1 MKFAR
6 TPPSEPEINLIP
18 FIDVLLV
25 VLIFVMMSA
34 SFSKFNELELNLPTA
49 DGRVPEQRP
58 QEILVSV
65 NAQGGYSLQR
75 QPLGRV
81 DIKTLTEA
89 LSQAARAH
97 ENPILIIQA
106 DARSTHQSVV
116 QVLEAARRSQL
127 HHITFAT
134 QGQAGHGQPSTS
146 SSSAAASSAVSST
159 GTGATTFSGNR
170 R

>member
-1 MKFAR
+1 MKFGR
-6 TPPSEPEINLIP
+6 TTTPEPEINLIP

-34 SFSKFNELELNLPTA
+34 SFSKFTELELNLPSA

-58 QEILVSV
+58 HEILVGV

-81 DIKTLTEA
+81 DIKTLADA
-89 LSQAARAH
+89 LATAARSQD
-97 ENPILIIQA
+97 NPVLIIQA
-106 DARSTHQSVV
+106 DARSSHQSVV

-127 HHITFAT
+127 THITFAT
-134 QGQAGHGQPSTS
+134 QGQMGS
-146 SSSAAASSAVSST
+146 
-159 GTGATTFSGNR
+159 GATATPVPAGTSPASAGR

>member
-1 MKFAR
+1 MRFRRLA
-6 TPPSEPEINLIP
+6 TPEPEINLIP

-25 VLIFVMMSA
+25 VLIFVMLSA

-49 DGRVPEQRP
+49 DARVPEQRP
-58 QEILVSV
+58 REVLVSV
-65 NAQGGYSLQR
+65 NAQGSYSLQR

-81 DIKTLTEA
+81 DIRTLADAMAQT
-89 LSQAARAH
+89 AAGLD
-97 ENPILIIQA
+97 NPIVVIQA
-106 DARSTHQSVV
+106 DARSSHQSVV

-134 QGQAGHGQPSTS
+134 QGLSGGMAANTPASPAP
-146 SSSAAASSAVSST
+146 AAAS
-159 GTGATTFSGNR
+159 R

>member
-6 TPPSEPEINLIP
+6 TTTAEPEINLIP

-25 VLIFVMMSA
+25 LLIFVMLSA
-34 SFSKFNELELNLPTA
+34 SFSKFNELELNLPSA

-58 QEILVSV
+58 DEILVSV

-81 DIKTLTEA
+81 DIKTLTDA
-89 LSQAARAH
+89 LSTAAHGRD
-97 ENPILIIQA
+97 NPIVIIQA

-134 QGQAGHGQPSTS
+134 QGQAGGNASTS
-146 SSSAAASSAVSST
+146 TGSAPGGAS
-159 GTGATTFSGNR
+159 R

>member
-6 TPPSEPEINLIP
+6 NTTPEPEINLIP

-34 SFSKFNELELNLPTA
+34 SFSKFNELELNLPSA

-58 QEILVSV
+58 AEILVSV
-65 NAQGGYSLQR
+65 NAQGHYSLQR

-81 DIKTLTEA
+81 DTKILAEA
-89 LSQAARAH
+89 LSQAARPL
-97 ENPILIIQA
+97 ENPVLIIQA

-134 QGQAGHGQPSTS
+134 QGQT
-146 SSSAAASSAVSST
+146 ASSTTAAVTSPGAAPGGSS
-159 GTGATTFSGNR
+159 R

>member
-6 TPPSEPEINLIP
+6 TTTPEPEINLIP

-25 VLIFVMMSA
+25 VLIFVMLSA
-34 SFSKFNELELNLPTA
+34 SFSKFTELELNLPAA
-49 DGRVPEQRP
+49 DGRVPEQRA

-81 DIKTLTEA
+81 DIKTLTDA
-89 LSQAARAH
+89 LGHAAQSLDK
-97 ENPILIIQA
+97 PLLVIQA
-106 DARSTHQSVV
+106 DARSSHQSVV

-134 QGQAGHGQPSTS
+134 QGQVGGPLT
-146 SSSAAASSAVSST
+146 AASTPTSAT
-159 GTGATTFSGNR
+159 AAPAGKR
-170 R
+170 

>member
-1 MKFAR
+1 MKFRR
-6 TPPSEPEINLIP
+6 TATPEPEINLIP

-34 SFSKFNELELNLPTA
+34 SFSKFTELELNLPTA

-58 QEILVSV
+58 QEILVGVS
-65 NAQGGYSLQR
+65 AQGGYSLQR
-75 QPLGRV
+75 QLLGRV
-81 DIKTLTEA
+81 DIKTLADA
-89 LSQAARAH
+89 LATTARAMD
-97 ENPILIIQA
+97 NPIVIIQA
-106 DARSTHQSVV
+106 DARSSHQSVV

-134 QGQAGHGQPSTS
+134 QGQGGASASPAAHNPAGAP
-146 SSSAAASSAVSST
+146 ASGS
-159 GTGATTFSGNR
+159 R

>member
-6 TPPSEPEINLIP
+6 TRTAEPEINLIP

-49 DGRVPEQRP
+49 DGRVPDQRP
-58 QEILVSV
+58 AEILVSV
-65 NAQGGYSLQR
+65 NAQGSYSLQR
-75 QPLGRV
+75 QPLGRL
-81 DIKTLTEA
+81 DTKSLAEA
-89 LSQAARAH
+89 LSSAARSLD
-97 ENPILIIQA
+97 NPMLIIQA

-134 QGQAGHGQPSTS
+134 QGQTGS
-146 SSSAAASSAVSST
+146 SRAASTTKA
-159 GTGATTFSGNR
+159 GTAPADSGR

>member
-1 MKFAR
+1 MKFRRHTA
-6 TPPSEPEINLIP
+6 PEPEINLIP

-25 VLIFVMMSA
+25 VLIFVMLSA

-58 QEILVSV
+58 REVLVSV
-65 NAQGGYSLQR
+65 NAQGNYSVQR

-81 DIKTLTEA
+81 DIKTLA
-89 LSQAARAH
+89 DAMSSAASTMD
-97 ENPILIIQA
+97 NPIIVIQA

-116 QVLEAARRSQL
+116 QVLEAARRGQL
-127 HHITFAT
+127 HHITFST
-134 QGQAGHGQPSTS
+134 QGQTGGASTPAATAPAGQS
-146 SSSAAASSAVSST
+146 
-159 GTGATTFSGNR
+159 R

>member
-1 MKFAR
+1 MRFRHTTA
-6 TPPSEPEINLIP
+6 PEPEINLIP

-34 SFSKFNELELNLPTA
+34 SFSKFTELELNLPSA

-65 NAQGGYSLQR
+65 NAQGAYSLQR

-81 DIKTLTEA
+81 DIKTLAEA
-89 LSQAARAH
+89 LATAARSQD
-97 ENPILIIQA
+97 NPVLIIQA
-106 DARSTHQSVV
+106 DARSSHQSVV

-127 HHITFAT
+127 NHITFAT
-134 QGQAGHGQPSTS
+134 QGQVGTSTATAPSP
-146 SSSAAASSAVSST
+146 AST
-159 GTGATTFSGNR
+159 GR

>member
-1 MKFAR
+1 MNFRRHA
-6 TPPSEPEINLIP
+6 TPEPEINLIP

-25 VLIFVMMSA
+25 VLIFVMLTS
-34 SFSKFNELELNLPTA
+34 SFSKFTELELNLPTA

-58 QEILVSV
+58 REILVGV
-65 NAQGGYSLQR
+65 NAQGAYSLQR
-75 QPLGRV
+75 MPLGKV

-89 LSQAARAH
+89 LASAARDI
-97 ENPILIIQA
+97 ESPVLVIQA

-127 HHITFAT
+127 NQITFAT
-134 QGQAGHGQPSTS
+134 QGLGASSPGAPSAG
-146 SSSAAASSAVSST
+146 SSAA
-159 GTGATTFSGNR
+159 R

>member
-6 TPPSEPEINLIP
+6 TTTAEPEINLIP

-25 VLIFVMMSA
+25 VLIFVMLSA

-58 QEILVSV
+58 AEILVSV

-81 DIKTLTEA
+81 DIKTLTDA
-89 LSQAARAH
+89 LSTAAQGH
-97 ENPILIIQA
+97 DNPVVIIQA

-134 QGQAGHGQPSTS
+134 QGQSGSNASTS
-146 SSSAAASSAVSST
+146 SGSAPGGAS
-159 GTGATTFSGNR
+159 R

>member
-1 MKFAR
+1 MKFR
-6 TPPSEPEINLIP
+6 RERPGHEPEINLIP

-34 SFSKFNELELNLPTA
+34 SFSKFNELELNLPSA

-58 QEILVSV
+58 QEILVGV

-89 LSQAARAH
+89 LAAAARSQD
-97 ENPILIIQA
+97 NPMVIIQA
-106 DARSTHQSVV
+106 DARSSHQSVV

-127 HHITFAT
+127 NHITFAT
-134 QGQAGHGQPSTS
+134 QGQTGGTANPS
-146 SSSAAASSAVSST
+146 ASGTT
-159 GTGATTFSGNR
+159 GR

>member
-6 TPPSEPEINLIP
+6 TTTPEPEINLIP

-25 VLIFVMMSA
+25 VLIFIMLSA
-34 SFSKFNELELNLPTA
+34 SFSKFTELELNLPVA
-49 DGRVPEQRP
+49 DGRVPEQRS

-89 LSQAARAH
+89 LSNTARPLD
-97 ENPILIIQA
+97 NPLLIIQA
-106 DARSTHQSVV
+106 DARSSHQSVV

-134 QGQAGHGQPSTS
+134 QGQVGGPLPSTP
-146 SSSAAASSAVSST
+146 ASTTAVSTQT
-159 GTGATTFSGNR
+159 GKR
-170 R
+170 

>member
-6 TPPSEPEINLIP
+6 TRHPEPEINLIP

-25 VLIFVMMSA
+25 VLIFVMLSA
-34 SFSKFNELELNLPTA
+34 SFSKFNELELNLPAA

-58 QEILVSV
+58 HEILVGV
-65 NAQGGYSLQR
+65 NAQGGYSVQR

-89 LSQAARAH
+89 LSNTARDLD
-97 ENPILIIQA
+97 NPILIIQA

-116 QVLEAARRSQL
+116 QVLEAARRSRLQ
-127 HHITFAT
+127 HITFAT
-134 QGQAGHGQPSTS
+134 QGHAG
-146 SSSAAASSAVSST
+146 AATPST
-159 GTGATTFSGNR
+159 GTTAPASVGR

>member
-6 TPPSEPEINLIP
+6 TSSSEPEINLIP

-34 SFSKFNELELNLPTA
+34 SFSKFNELELNLPSA
-49 DGRVPEQRP
+49 DGRVPEHRP
-58 QEILVSV
+58 AEILVSV

-89 LSQAARAH
+89 LSQAARSQD
-97 ENPILIIQA
+97 NPVLVIQA
-106 DARSTHQSVV
+106 DARSSHQSVV

-134 QGQAGHGQPSTS
+134 QGQTGGGAASSQSAAAAPSTS
-146 SSSAAASSAVSST
+146 
-159 GTGATTFSGNR
+159 R

>member
-1 MKFAR
+1 MKFRRAV
-6 TPPSEPEINLIP
+6 TPEPEINLIP

-34 SFSKFNELELNLPTA
+34 SFSKFTELELNLPSA

-58 QEILVSV
+58 HEILVGV

-81 DIKTLTEA
+81 DIKTLADA
-89 LSQAARAH
+89 LATAARGQD
-97 ENPILIIQA
+97 NPIVIIQA
-106 DARSTHQSVV
+106 DARSSHQSVV

-134 QGQAGHGQPSTS
+134 QGQIGASATTPPNASGAQPS
-146 SSSAAASSAVSST
+146 
-159 GTGATTFSGNR
+159 GIGR

>member
-6 TPPSEPEINLIP
+6 TTTPEPEINLIP

-25 VLIFVMMSA
+25 VLIFVMLSA
-34 SFSKFNELELNLPTA
+34 SFSKFTELELNLPSA

-58 QEILVSV
+58 HEILVSV

-81 DIKTLTEA
+81 DIKTLTDA
-89 LSQAARAH
+89 LATAARPLDA
-97 ENPILIIQA
+97 PLLVIQA
-106 DARSTHQSVV
+106 DARSSHQSVV

-134 QGQAGHGQPSTS
+134 QGHMGGPLPAGATPSPAASTS
-146 SSSAAASSAVSST
+146 A
-159 GTGATTFSGNR
+159 GKR
-170 R
+170 

>member
-1 MKFAR
+1 MKFRR
-6 TPPSEPEINLIP
+6 TATPEPEINLIP

-34 SFSKFNELELNLPTA
+34 SFSKFTELELNLPAA

-58 QEILVSV
+58 HEILVGV

-81 DIKTLTEA
+81 DIRTLADALATEA
-89 LSQAARAH
+89 SAQD
-97 ENPILIIQA
+97 NPVLIIQA
-106 DARSTHQSVV
+106 DARSSHQSVV

-127 HHITFAT
+127 NHITFAT
-134 QGQAGHGQPSTS
+134 QGPVGTGLA
-146 SSSAAASSAVSST
+146 SAPGTTASSPASV
-159 GTGATTFSGNR
+159 GKR
-170 R
+170 

>member
-1 MKFAR
+1 MKFSR
-6 TPPSEPEINLIP
+6 NTTPEPEINLIP

-34 SFSKFNELELNLPTA
+34 SFSKFNELELNLPSA

-58 QEILVSV
+58 AEILVSV
-65 NAQGGYSLQR
+65 NAQGHYSLQR

-81 DIKTLTEA
+81 DTKTLAEA
-89 LSQAARAH
+89 LSQAARPL
-97 ENPILIIQA
+97 ENPVLIIQA

-134 QGQAGHGQPSTS
+134 QGQTASGTTAAVTS
-146 SSSAAASSAVSST
+146 PGAAPGGSS
-159 GTGATTFSGNR
+159 R

>member
-6 TPPSEPEINLIP
+6 TASAEPEINLIP

-34 SFSKFNELELNLPTA
+34 SFSKFNELELNLPSA
-49 DGRVPEQRP
+49 NGRVPEQRP
-58 QEILVSV
+58 AEIVVSV
-65 NAQGGYSLQR
+65 NAQGSYSLQR
-75 QPLGRV
+75 QPLGRL
-81 DIKTLTEA
+81 DTKALTEA
-89 LSQAARAH
+89 LGAAARALD
-97 ENPILIIQA
+97 NPVLIIQA

-127 HHITFAT
+127 NHITFAT
-134 QGQAGHGQPSTS
+134 QGQTGSGPSAP
-146 SSSAAASSAVSST
+146 SAPSAPATVPG
-159 GTGATTFSGNR
+159 GTGR